1 MPSLTVEIQ
10 HIEPSKF
17 FTDLAQTYV
26 YIRDGEQTIKKLIAA
41 PVGLIG
47 TRAAVVGVQTQHRA
61 ISTGSDIGGYRKL
74 SGLNVGMYA
83 TVLTTFSGTPIP
95 TGEQPI
101 EEYDRSGG
109 TIEGVDSNGSTTV
122 VAVRARKVVPGTQVC
137 KVRMEVY
144 HRTSGGTETL
154 LDSWTTANLTSGFV
168 DLSGTVTIRQSWVT
182 GERIV
187 LKAVGINLGIPP

>member
-1 MPSLTVEIQ
+1 MASLTIEIQ
-10 HIEPSKF
+10 HLTPSKF
-17 FTDLAQTYV
+17 FTDLPMTYIH
-26 YIRDGEQTIKKLIAA
+26 IRDGEKTAKNLITA
-41 PVGLIG
+41 PFGLMG
-47 TRAAVVGVQTQHRA
+47 ARAATAGVLVEHAAT
-61 ISTGSDIGGYRKL
+61 STGSDIGGYRKL
-74 SGLNVGMYA
+74 SGVAVGQYT

-109 TIEGVDSNGSTTV
+109 TIEGVDSNGSTT
-122 VAVRARKVVPGTQVC
+122 AIGVRARKVVPGTQVC

-154 LDSWTTANLTSGFV
+154 LDSWTTGDLTSGFV
-168 DLSGTVTIRQSWVT
+168 DLSSTVTIRQSWAT

-187 LKAVGINLGIPP
+187 LKAVGINEGIPP